1 LLRILMAGPL
11 PPLVGGMSTVIEGL
25 SHSSLAREV
34 DLILFDTRKPTRE
47 GRRLGEALGARL
59 RLWRAW
65 WADLG
70 GAGVTELIEAMAG
83 LPERVRLVLAGGDE
97 EPGATAKARAQA
109 ADLGVIPRVQFAG
122 TVLGADKIALLRN
135 SDLDIKPG

>member
-1 LLRILMAGPL
+1 MAGPL

-25 SHSSLAREV
+25 SHSSLARET
-34 DLILFDTRKPTRE
+34 DLILFDTRKRTRE

-83 LPERVRLVLAGGDE
+83 LPKRVRLVLAGGDE
-97 EPGATAKARAQA
+97 DPGATAKARAQAQAQA